1 MKSIPAQP
9 EKSPQETDDSKPNA
23 AEPET
28 GNMAEVIRGKVQRG
42 EMSPQEAKRLFEDI
56 HKQLDA

>member
-23 AEPET
+23 AETET